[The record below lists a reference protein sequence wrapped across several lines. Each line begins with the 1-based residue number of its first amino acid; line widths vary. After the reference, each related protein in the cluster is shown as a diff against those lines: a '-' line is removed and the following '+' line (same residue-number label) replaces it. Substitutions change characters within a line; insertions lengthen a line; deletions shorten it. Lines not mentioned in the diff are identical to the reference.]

1 MMDDLFGALRA
12 RETLAQGAVLLP
24 GAAVS
29 RQERLM
35 AQVGD
40 IVSQAP
46 LRRLTTPGGRRFSVE
61 MTNCG
66 SLGWHSDAAGYR
78 YESRDPLSGRF
89 WPALPPDWITF
100 AQDMA
105 AQAGFG
111 GFQPQAC
118 LLNRYAPGAR
128 MGLHQDRDETAL
140 DSPIVSIS
148 LGLAAQFL
156 FGGAERTDPVRKLRL
171 VSGDVVVWGGASRL
185 FYHGVAPLAPDHHP
199 LTGACRWNL
208 TFRRVSAED
217 SP

>member
-1 MMDDLFGALRA
+1 MDDLFGALRA

-24 GAAVS
+24 GAALS

-78 YESRDPLSGRF
+78 YESRDPLSGGF

-111 GFQPQAC
+111 DFQPQAC

-185 FYHGVAPLAPDHHP
+185 FYHGIAPLASDDHP

-208 TFRRVSAED
+208 TFRRVRAEV

>member
-1 MMDDLFGALRA
+1 MMDDLFGPLRA
-12 RETLAQGAVLLP
+12 RETLTPGAVLLP
-24 GAAVS
+24 GAAAS
-29 RQERLM
+29 RQDKLM
-35 AQVGD
+35 AQVHD

-46 LRRLTTPGGRRFSVE
+46 LRRLMTPGGRRFSVE

-66 SLGWHSDAAGYR
+66 SLGWHSDDAGYR
-78 YESRDPLSGRF
+78 YESRDPLSGRL
-89 WPALPPDWITF
+89 WPALPLDWITF

-105 AQAGFG
+105 AQAGFT
-111 GFQPQAC
+111 GFRPQAC

-140 DSPIVSIS
+140 DSPIVSVS
-148 LGLAAQFL
+148 LGLTAQFL
-156 FGGAERTDPVRKLRL
+156 FGGQERTDPVRKLRL

-185 FYHGVAPLAPDHHP
+185 FYHGIAPLASDDHP

-208 TFRRVSAED
+208 TFRRVRAEV